1 MSDFT
6 NLIFQVRYP
15 YTAAVIAIVWL
26 GTATL
31 LAINPDLPIQQFV
44 IINSAATIII
54 AAIGFT
60 SPRR

>member
-1 MSDFT
+1 MSEFT
-6 NLIFQVRYP
+6 NLVFQVRYP
-15 YTAAVIAIVWL
+15 YTAAVIAIIWL

-31 LAINPDLPIQQFV
+31 LAITPSLPIEQFV
-44 IINSAATIII
+44 IINSIATIII

>member
-6 NLIFQVRYP
+6 NLVFQVRYP

-31 LAINPDLPIQQFV
+31 MAITPELPIEQFV
-44 IINSAATIII
+44 IVNSFATILI
-54 AAIGFT
+54 AALGFT

>member
-6 NLIFQVRYP
+6 NLVFQVRYP
-15 YTAAVIAIVWL
+15 YTCAVIAIIWL

-31 LAINPDLPIQQFV
+31 LAITPSLPIQQFV
-44 IINSAATIII
+44 IINSVATIII

>member
-6 NLIFQVRYP
+6 SLIFQVRYP
-15 YTAAVIAIVWL
+15 YTAAVVAIVWL

-31 LAINPDLPIQQFV
+31 LAINPELPIQQFV
-44 IINSAATIII
+44 IINSIATIII

>member
-1 MSDFT
+1 MSDLT
-6 NLIFQVRYP
+6 SIVFQVRYP
-15 YTAAVIAIVWL
+15 YTCAVIAIVWL

-31 LAINPDLPIQQFV
+31 LAISPGLPVQQFV
-44 IINSAATIII
+44 IINSIATIVI